1 MLVWAL
7 ILLYVSTVPS
17 GKLPTIP
24 LWAQLASPDK
34 WAHALVYGV
43 FAVLLFLLL
52 HRRSIYAAWWAIG
65 LSGLYG
71 TLMEFLQAFMAR
83 GRSFEV
89 ADMLANWLGALLAVL
104 LVRYFTKSKT
114 T

>member
-1 MLVWAL
+1 MLAWAL
-7 ILLYVSTVPS
+7 VLLYVSTVPS
-17 GKLPTIP
+17 GKLPSIP

-34 WAHALVYGV
+34 WVHALVYGV

-52 HRRSIYAAWWAIG
+52 HRRSIYAVWWAIG
-65 LSGLYG
+65 LSGFYG

-104 LVRYFTKSKT
+104 LVRYFTKS
-114 T
+114 